1 LCGAAGDGRKIS
13 ILVDEIVRT
22 SSIFYKIADNMEAC
36 CRPTG
41 SIRLIYVSR
50 ASLDK
55 KRESPYALE
64 NQKISD

>member
-1 LCGAAGDGRKIS
+1 MS

-22 SSIFYKIADNMEAC
+22 SGIFYKIADNIEAC

-50 ASLDK
+50 ASLFLAPALTK
-55 KRESPYALE
+55 KE
-64 NQKISD
+64 NHLMLSKIKK